1 MSISV
6 WLIPINPISI
16 PLDLLH
22 SNCSA
27 FVLKDFCLVNM
38 RVSRFLALSLYDTIS
53 PVIVCVMKERIATA
67 ATIYNSLT
75 GTTEIKIKNGFVLVV
90 GYLTRTE

>member
-1 MSISV
+1 MI
-6 WLIPINPISI
+6 
-16 PLDLLH
+16 
-22 SNCSA
+22 
-27 FVLKDFCLVNM
+27 
-38 RVSRFLALSLYDTIS
+38 YDTIS

-75 GTTEIKIKNGFVLVV
+75 GTTEIKIKDGFVLVV